1 MAIKSDKNEKRQTPK
16 SLNYNIYT
24 MYIKIKALNEHTGSK
39 KNKNYDTVR
48 PNVVIV
54 VAFNS
59 FFKLIAITLF
69 AELDTFLILKQIKN

>member
-1 MAIKSDKNEKRQTPK
+1 MAIKPDKNEKRQTPK

-24 MYIKIKALNEHTGSK
+24 MYIKLKALNEHTGSK
-39 KNKNYDTVR
+39 KIYDTIR

-59 FFKLIAITLF
+59 FLS
-69 AELDTFLILKQIKN
+69 